1 VLAKIREKR
10 IIKMESLG
18 SRIRDIIYK
27 TKHSVETKLT
37 SFLFDSKYKIE
48 IYFGKAE
55 DDIFKSELEEKNRQL
70 IMENKYLR
78 KNLDEDLRIDYKQM
92 TIMYRQVLHTLQN
105 ELLFKNKEI
114 RELRKQIKVLK
125 EEKYNDR

>member
-1 VLAKIREKR
+1 
-10 IIKMESLG
+10 MESLG

-27 TKHSVETKLT
+27 TKHSVKTKLT

-48 IYFGKAE
+48 IYFGRTE

-78 KNLDEDLRIDYKQM
+78 KNLDEDIRIDYKQM